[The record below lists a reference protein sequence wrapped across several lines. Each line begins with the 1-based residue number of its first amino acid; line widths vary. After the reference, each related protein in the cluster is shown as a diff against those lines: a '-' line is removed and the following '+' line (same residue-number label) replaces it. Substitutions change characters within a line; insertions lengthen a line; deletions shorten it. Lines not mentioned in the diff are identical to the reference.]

1 MSGKNLLRE
10 KILLQ
15 KNLKIFEKY
24 AILKI
29 SIAKQLSHKLQEWEV
44 NWDEKENIRSTGY
57 RAG

>member
-29 SIAKQLSHKLQEWEV
+29 SIAKQLSHKLQ
-44 NWDEKENIRSTGY
+44 
-57 RAG
+57 